1 MVRKR
6 GTIWYYDFMIRG
18 TRYRGAVPEA
28 RTKAQAEQVATQVR
42 LDVFHG
48 KYGKP
53 TGETS
58 FTTFVQEQYLPWAQL
73 NKRSAYDDELICKML
88 CQYFAKK
95 IFAEITTITVE
106 RCKRERRAGLTKR
119 GNQREPATVN
129 REMSVLAKIFT
140 LALQQGVVATNPCRQ
155 VKKLREDNQRTRY
168 LSVEEESALMEALES
183 RPRLR
188 SIVVLAIHTGMRFGE
203 IMKLRW
209 SEVDFSRNVIHIKG
223 TKTGKDR
230 GIPMSGKVRN
240 ELLALERQRA
250 SEEWVFPNGTT
261 GKQQLRVTRSWYS
274 ACREAEIQGLRF
286 HDLRHTAATRM
297 ADGGADAFTIAAILG
312 HATIQ
317 MTARYT
323 HATSEAKRRAVEAI
337 SHAGENCLKFVPK
350 DERQTTRSA
359 VNY

>member
-1 MVRKR
+1 
-6 GTIWYYDFMIRG
+6 MIRG
-18 TRYRGAVPEA
+18 TRYRSAIPEA
-28 RTKAQAEQVATQVR
+28 RTRSQAEQVEAQVR
-42 LDVFHG
+42 LDVFHA
-48 KYGKP
+48 KYGRP
-53 TGETS
+53 TGEAS
-58 FTTFVQEQYLPWAQL
+58 FARFVQEQYLPWARL
-73 NKRSAYDDELICKML
+73 NKRSAYDDELIGKML
-88 CQYFAKK
+88 CAYFAKK
-95 IFAEITTITVE
+95 TFAEITTITVE
-106 RCKRERRAGLTKR
+106 RFKRDRRAGITKR

-168 LSVEEESALMEALES
+168 LSGEEEAALMAALES
-183 RPRLR
+183 RPRLKH
-188 SIVVLAIHTGMRFGE
+188 IVVLAIHTGMRFGE

-209 SEVDFSRNVIHIKG
+209 SEVDFSRNLIHVKG

-230 GIPMSGKVRN
+230 AIPMSRTVRSEML
-240 ELLALERQRA
+240 ELEQRQE
-250 SEEWVFPNGTT
+250 SKEWVFPNAAT

-274 ACREAEIQGLRF
+274 ACREAGIEGLRF

-297 ADGGADAFTIAAILG
+297 ADAGADAFTIAAILG

-323 HATSEAKRRAVEAI
+323 HATSEAKRRAVETI
-337 SHAGENCLKFVPK
+337 SQARENCLKFVPN
-350 DERQTTRSA
+350 DERQTTRPA